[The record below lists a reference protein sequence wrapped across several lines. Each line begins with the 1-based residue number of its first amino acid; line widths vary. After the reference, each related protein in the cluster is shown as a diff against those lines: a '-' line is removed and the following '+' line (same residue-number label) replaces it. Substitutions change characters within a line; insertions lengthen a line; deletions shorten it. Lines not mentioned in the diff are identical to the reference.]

1 MPMELRNLLVCV
13 WEIGPAG
20 IVTLT
25 RMLLFGLLLSRRSDS
40 HQGMAERTGVKPKG
54 VEDLDGLGEWM

>member
-1 MPMELRNLLVCV
+1 MSVEMRNLLACV

-25 RMLLFGLLLSRRSDS
+25 RMLLFGLLLSRQSDS
-40 HQGMAERTGVKPKG
+40 HQGMAERALGKANM
-54 VEDLDGLGEWM
+54 VEGLGGFGEWI